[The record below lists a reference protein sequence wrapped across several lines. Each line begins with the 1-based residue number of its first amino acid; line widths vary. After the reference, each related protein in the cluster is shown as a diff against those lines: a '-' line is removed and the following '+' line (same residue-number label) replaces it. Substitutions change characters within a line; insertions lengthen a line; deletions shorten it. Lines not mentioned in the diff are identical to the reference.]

1 MAKYSFKSQS
11 ERPYQNAE
19 FTKEMV
25 EIQPHKAFLKLRP
38 EKEIRVCREGLV
50 RWCLS
55 RELLC
60 GWATSNVKGIYCW
73 VRVGVGCFTCSSSS
87 VEPYG
92 ELEAC
97 SWNMSLSWIAALFMP
112 EKVESG
118 LWQDRG
124 RMEDCIWE
132 VINLS
137 SIAGQSVC
145 EFLTWITQ
153 RRHRAI

>member
-1 MAKYSFKSQS
+1 M
-11 ERPYQNAE
+11 
-19 FTKEMV
+19 
-25 EIQPHKAFLKLRP
+25 
-38 EKEIRVCREGLV
+38 
-50 RWCLS
+50 
-55 RELLC
+55 
-60 GWATSNVKGIYCW
+60 
-73 VRVGVGCFTCSSSS
+73 GVGCFTCSSSS

-145 EFLTWITQ
+145 EFLT
-153 RRHRAI
+153 